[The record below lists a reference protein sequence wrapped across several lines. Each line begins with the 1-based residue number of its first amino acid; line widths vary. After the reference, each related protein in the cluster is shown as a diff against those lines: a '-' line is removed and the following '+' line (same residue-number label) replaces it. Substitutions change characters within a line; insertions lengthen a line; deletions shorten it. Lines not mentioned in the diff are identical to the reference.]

1 MTKHQK
7 SRRPHRGAAVF
18 DWLKFKVSKLLKKRL
33 GIVMLLT
40 IAAIVGQSMSATLW
54 AQEVP
59 DAAPSYQLAS
69 LKTVPIP
76 KPSNL
81 AEFVSNESAAIV
93 LGKAL
98 FWDMQTGSDNTQ
110 SCASCHFHAGADS
123 RSKHQ
128 LSPGLLRVNADGSPD
143 PDTAFE
149 LGGLNYQLKPSDYP
163 FHKLAD
169 INNRK
174 STVISDRNDV
184 TGSQGLFG
192 FLFSNIFLR
201 RAQEV
206 GVPDLDP
213 VFKVNNTN
221 LLRVTGRNSP
231 SAINAVFNFRNFWD
245 GRAQNDFNGVNP
257 FGKRDVNAKVVKADG
272 SGELQEVQISLDNAS
287 LASQAV
293 GPPLSEVEMSYKGKP
308 FSLLGK
314 KMLPLVPLNRQKVHP
329 DDSVLGSY
337 SKSPMPGMR
346 AKYNALVQAAFQP
359 QWWKSDRLITI
370 DSSGKPTFTGQVG
383 TADPS
388 SITQFSQ
395 MEYNF
400 PLFFGLAVQMYES
413 TLVSDDAPIDRYLE
427 GNTNALS
434 AQQKLGKELFEGK
447 AKCINC
453 HGGPE
458 FTNASVQN
466 VKNER
471 LERMVM
477 GDGEVAVYD
486 NGFYDIGVRPTRED
500 LGLGGL
506 DPFGNPLS
514 ESRLAQQGKFN
525 DPNLDPPI
533 SPNERVAVDGAFKTP
548 GLRNVELTAP
558 YFHNGGQ
565 LTLRQVV
572 DFYNRGGDFHEQNIA
587 NLDPD
592 IENLGLNNAE
602 KDALVAFMRALT
614 DDRVRYQKAPFDHP
628 QLFVTNGHQGTGT
641 AITDD
646 GTGKATV
653 QMREIPAVGRKGG
666 TPLTNF
672 LASAS

>member
-1 MTKHQK
+1 MGKYRNG
-7 SRRPHRGAAVF
+7 RRPQRGAGVF

-33 GIVMLLT
+33 GIVVIFT

-81 AEFVSNESAAIV
+81 TEFVSSETAAVV

-110 SCASCHFHAGADS
+110 SCASCHFHAGTDS

-143 PDTAFE
+143 PDTAFDI
-149 LGGLNYQLKPSDYP
+149 GGLNYQLKPSDYP

-174 STVISDRNDV
+174 STVIADSNDV

-201 RAQEV
+201 RAQEA
-206 GVPDLDP
+206 GVPENDP
-213 VFKVNNTN
+213 VFKVGNTN
-221 LLRVTGRNSP
+221 LLRVTGLNSP
-231 SAINAVFNFRNFWD
+231 STINAVFNFRNFWD

-257 FGKRDVNAKVVKADG
+257 FGNRDVNAKVIKADA
-272 SGELQEVQISLDNAS
+272 SGELQEVKISLDNSS

-293 GPPLSEVEMSYKGKP
+293 GPPLSEVEMSYQGKP

-314 KMLPLVPLNRQKVHP
+314 KMLPLVPLNKQKIHP
-329 DDSVLGSY
+329 DDSVLGAY
-337 SKSPMPGMR
+337 SKFPMPGMR
-346 AKYNALVQAAFQP
+346 AKYKALVQAAFQP
-359 QWWKSDRLITI
+359 QWWNSDRLITI
-370 DSSGKPTFTGQVG
+370 DANGKPTFTSQVG
-383 TADPS
+383 TADPNS
-388 SITQFSQ
+388 ATQFSQ

-427 GNTNALS
+427 GNSNALT
-434 AQQKLGKELFEGK
+434 AQQKQGKELFEGK

-466 VKNER
+466 VKKER

-477 GDGEVAVYD
+477 GNNEVAVYD
-486 NGFYDIGVRPTRED
+486 NGFYNIGVRPTRED
-500 LGLGGL
+500 LGVGGK

-514 ESRLAQQGKFN
+514 ESRLAQAGRFN

-548 GLRNVELTAP
+548 GLRNIELTAP

-572 DFYNRGGDFHEQNIA
+572 DFYNRGGDFHEQNIDD
-587 NLDPD
+587 LDPD
-592 IENLGLNNAE
+592 IVNLGLSNSE
-602 KDALVAFMRALT
+602 KDALVAFMKGLT

-628 QLFVTNGHQGTGT
+628 QLFITNGHQGSGT

-653 QMREIPAVGRKGG
+653 LMREIPAVGRNGSK
-666 TPLTNF
+666 PLTNF
-672 LASAS
+672 LS